1 MIQITYMKQTKTSLF
16 LLAWLLV
23 PLVSPLVY
31 SKSPY
36 AGSQGKPSTT
46 TVHGYTKKDG
56 TYVAPYQ
63 RTSPNGTQR
72 DNWSSKP
79 NVNPYTGKEGTK
91 EPQK

>member
-1 MIQITYMKQTKTSLF
+1 MQLKRFVNQLIQLA
-16 LLAWLLV
+16 LLGCL
-23 PLVSPLVY
+23 LVSPLAN

-36 AGSQGKPSTT
+36 AGNPSTT

-56 TYVAPYQ
+56 TVVAPYQ